1 MLTLW
6 LSRVAAGVAG
16 LALSLTAGAGI
27 ASADPDL
34 GPIVNTTCNYRQVM
48 GAMNAESP
56 EAAAQFNAS
65 PGAQAWL
72 RSFLAAPP
80 AKRQQMALQVQAM
93 PALQQYQGVIT
104 QVANTCN
111 NY

>member
-1 MLTLW
+1 MVTLSLT
-6 LSRVAAGVAG
+6 RVAAAVGG

-34 GPIVNTTCNYRQVM
+34 SPFVNTTCNYGQVM
-48 GAMNAESP
+48 GALNAESP
-56 EAAAQFNAS
+56 QAAAQFNSS
-65 PGAQAWL
+65 PTAQAWL
-72 RSFLAAPP
+72 RNFLASPP
-80 AKRQQMALQVQAM
+80 PKRQQMAQQVQAL
-93 PALQQYQGVIT
+93 PALQQYMGVIN

>member
-6 LSRVAAGVAG
+6 FTRVAAGIGG
-16 LALSLTAGAGI
+16 LALLLTAGAGI

-34 GPIVNTTCNYRQVM
+34 GPIIHTTCNYGQVM
-48 GAMNAESP
+48 AALNTASP

-65 PGAQAWL
+65 PAAQAWL
-72 RSFLAAPP
+72 RSFLAATP
-80 AKRQQMALQVQAM
+80 AKRQEMARQVQSL
-93 PALQQYQGVIT
+93 PSLQQNMGIIT

>member
-6 LSRVAAGVAG
+6 LTRVAVGVGG

-34 GPIVNTTCNYRQVM
+34 GPIVNTTCNYGQVM

-56 EAAAQFNAS
+56 QAAAQFNSS
-65 PGAQAWL
+65 PAAQAWL

-80 AKRQQMALQVQAM
+80 AKRQQMVLQVQGM